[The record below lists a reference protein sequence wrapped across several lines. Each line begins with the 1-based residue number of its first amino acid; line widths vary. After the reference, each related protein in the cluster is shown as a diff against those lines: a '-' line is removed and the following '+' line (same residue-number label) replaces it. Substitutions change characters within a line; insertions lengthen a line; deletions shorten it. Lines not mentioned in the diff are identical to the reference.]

1 MYVAHLT
8 IHNVVDDSRGGSVK
22 MLRMPIMLVTML
34 IMMLMMLIMVISNP
48 DTLEFVFIFYF

>member
-1 MYVAHLT
+1 M
-8 IHNVVDDSRGGSVK
+8 VDDSRGGSVK